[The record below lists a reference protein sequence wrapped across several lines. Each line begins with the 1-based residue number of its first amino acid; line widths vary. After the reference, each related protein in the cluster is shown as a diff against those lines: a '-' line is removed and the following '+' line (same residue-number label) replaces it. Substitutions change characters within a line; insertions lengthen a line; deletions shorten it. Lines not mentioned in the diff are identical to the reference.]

1 MAIFLRVGSSSR
13 SLGTANFLAANSL
26 ATAPQGRAAL
36 LRIDRERVVD
46 VESFPLSALER
57 LSQGRESMAT
67 PDLHGAKP
75 APLLAIKST
84 PRKSWQA
91 QKCSP
96 RAHLRR
102 TSASYT
108 TARSATSALER
119 RAEPVAQEVGGR
131 SMSNFNERIHGRP
144 DLARR
149 WVRAFACSVVIVATA
164 GHVQAQE
171 VVLGSNL
178 QGLLTFA
185 RAQSPELKAM
195 RQEADAAAQR
205 VGPAGALPDPVL
217 RVELMNINN
226 YGSDMSPSLL
236 PWKVGE
242 TKYTLMQ
249 ALPLW
254 GKRDLK
260 RDAASAD
267 ARQADARADA
277 AWAELAARIK
287 ATYAEYYRAA
297 GNERLSTEV
306 LGLMARLEQVSQTR
320 YAGGIAGQSDAIRA
334 QLEQTA
340 MRAELIALDGEKR
353 QIRARLNALLARD
366 SAAPLA
372 EPLALRPVPPVTTAD
387 AASLAERARTRNPLI
402 QAELARVAAAQKNR
416 DLTQRNRYPD
426 LTIGV
431 SPSQMGSRI
440 TTWGVMVEM
449 NIPLQQDSRRSEE
462 REAEAMVAA
471 ARSRTESLSQQ
482 LLGDLAVNLAGLEAA
497 RRTETLVKTQLLP
510 QSELGLQSALA
521 AYENGK
527 AEFSMLLEAQRQI
540 RKARQEILK
549 SQVEAQMRLAE
560 IERILGE
567 DL

>member
-1 MAIFLRVGSSSR
+1 MTTLQQPALEPLTGGSSS
-13 SLGTANFLAANSL
+13 GANVSIQVPGRRARKLLFFLLAATSL
-26 ATAPQGRAAL
+26 SG
-36 LRIDRERVVD
+36 
-46 VESFPLSALER
+46 
-57 LSQGRESMAT
+57 
-67 PDLHGAKP
+67 
-75 APLLAIKST
+75 
-84 PRKSWQA
+84 
-91 QKCSP
+91 
-96 RAHLRR
+96 
-102 TSASYT
+102 
-108 TARSATSALER
+108 
-119 RAEPVAQEVGGR
+119 PVA
-131 SMSNFNERIHGRP
+131 
-144 DLARR
+144 
-149 WVRAFACSVVIVATA
+149 
-164 GHVQAQE
+164 AQE
-171 VVLGSNL
+171 PALGADL
-178 QGLLTFA
+178 PGLLTFA
-185 RAQSPELKAM
+185 RTQSPELRAM
-195 RQEADAAAQR
+195 QAEADAAAQR

-226 YGSDMSPSLL
+226 YGTDASPSLL

-249 ALPLW
+249 SLPLW

-267 ARQADARADA
+267 ARQADARSEA

-306 LGLMARLEQVSQTR
+306 LGLMARLEQVSQAR
-320 YAGGIAGQSDAIRA
+320 YAGGLAGQSDAIRA

-372 EPLALRPVPPVTTAD
+372 DPLALRPVPPVTTAD

-426 LTIGV
+426 LTVGV

-449 NIPLQQDSRRSEE
+449 NIPLQQESRRSQE